1 MWFLNRMFVRY
12 TTLFNIFEKN
22 VTFFVEREPCNA
34 VKNFDSELFFQ
45 LVFYSRDNYNQ
56 RIISLVSLST
66 FFTRQDKRGV
76 VEFEIF
82 RVYKL
87 LYWTICTASKAGG
100 SVLPF

>member
-22 VTFFVEREPCNA
+22 VT
-34 VKNFDSELFFQ
+34 NFDSELFFQ

-87 LYWTICTASKAGG
+87 LYWTICTAPKAGG